1 LAYEKNYY
9 YMKVELIEG
18 SFKKGFIMSELEN
31 KGMENQQTPDEGAT
45 PKTYTE
51 EEVRALLQQ
60 EGDRRVSQ
68 ALNKQR
74 KELEKKQAEAE
85 KLREMDEAQR
95 RDYEYNKKVEELEAK
110 EREFAIAQN
119 KLEASK
125 VLTNRG
131 LPIEFVDY
139 IVADD
144 ADTMMANIETF
155 DKAFKAAV
163 ADEVAKRIAQPAPK
177 AGSAQQGGL
186 TKEQFRKL
194 NLAQQAEIYRTNPT
208 LYKEL
213 TQ

>member
-1 LAYEKNYY
+1 MED
-9 YMKVELIEG
+9 
-18 SFKKGFIMSELEN
+18 N
-31 KGMENQQTPDEGAT
+31 KDMENERTQDEGANT

-60 EGDRRVSQ
+60 EGDRRVTQ

-74 KELEKKQAEAE
+74 KEMEKKQAEAE
-85 KLREMDEAQR
+85 KLRQMDENQR
-95 RDYEYNKKVEELEAK
+95 REYEYNQKVEELAAK
-110 EREFAIAQN
+110 EREFNIAQN

-125 VLTNRG
+125 VLANRG
-131 LPIEFVDY
+131 LPVEFVDY
-139 IVADD
+139 VVADD

-163 ADEVAKRIAQPAPK
+163 ADAVSKRIAQPTPK
-177 AGSAQQGGL
+177 TGSAQQGGM

-208 LYKEL
+208 LYKEM
-213 TQ
+213 TT

>member
-1 LAYEKNYY
+1 
-9 YMKVELIEG
+9 MKVELIEG

>member
-1 LAYEKNYY
+1 
-9 YMKVELIEG
+9 
-18 SFKKGFIMSELEN
+18 MSELEN
-31 KGMENQQTPDEGAT
+31 KGMENQQTLDEGAET

-60 EGDRRVSQ
+60 EGDRRVTQ

-74 KELEKKQAEAE
+74 KEMEKKQAEAD
-85 KLREMDEAQR
+85 KLREMDESQR
-95 RDYEYNKKVEELEAK
+95 REYEYNKKVEELEQK

-125 VLTNRG
+125 VLANRG
-131 LPIEFVDY
+131 LPVEFVEY
-139 IVADD
+139 VVAED
-144 ADTMMANIETF
+144 ADTMMSNIETF
-155 DKAFKAAV
+155 EKAFKAAV
-163 ADEVAKRIAQPAPK
+163 ADEVSKRIAQPTPK

>member
-1 LAYEKNYY
+1 MAYEKNYY

>member
-1 LAYEKNYY
+1 
-9 YMKVELIEG
+9 
-18 SFKKGFIMSELEN
+18 MSELEN
-31 KGMENQQTPDEGAT
+31 KGMENQQTPDEGADT

-60 EGDRRVSQ
+60 EGDRRVTQ

-85 KLREMDEAQR
+85 KLRDMDESQR
-95 RDYEYNKKVEELEAK
+95 REYEYEKKVAELEQK

-125 VLTNRG
+125 VLANRG
-131 LPIEFVDY
+131 LPVQFVDY

-144 ADTMMANIETF
+144 ADTMMANIDTF
-155 DKAFKAAV
+155 EKAFKSAV
-163 ADEVAKRIAQPAPK
+163 ADEVAARMAQPTPK
-177 AGSAQQGGL
+177 SGSATQTGM
-186 TKEQFRKL
+186 TKEAFRKL

-208 LYKEL
+208 LYNEL
-213 TQ
+213 TK

>member
-1 LAYEKNYY
+1 
-9 YMKVELIEG
+9 
-18 SFKKGFIMSELEN
+18 MSELN
-31 KGMENQQTPDEGAT
+31 KGMENQQTPDEGVDT

-85 KLREMDEAQR
+85 KLREMDDNQR
-95 RDYEYNKKVEELEAK
+95 REYEYEKKVAELEQK
-110 EREFAIAQN
+110 ERDFAIAQN

-125 VLTNRG
+125 VLANRG
-131 LPIEFVDY
+131 LPVQFVDY

-144 ADTMMANIETF
+144 ADTMMANIDTF
-155 DKAFKAAV
+155 DKLFKSAV
-163 ADEVAKRIAQPAPK
+163 ADAVAARIAQPAPK
-177 AGSAQQGGL
+177 AGSATQAGM
-186 TKEQFRKL
+186 TREQFRKL
-194 NLAQQAEIYRTNPT
+194 SLAQQAEVYRTNPT

-213 TQ
+213 TT